1 MLARR
6 ETVAASLLPAAAAA
20 ALPQFPAAEV
30 RRGAWLRAAPMN
42 GPSADRL
49 TLTPPLGADLL
60 RQTLARFSAPAE
72 PPVPLPADRLAPA
85 NGEGASSAGAST
97 SAAAGDSPPLPAAP
111 AIQNTFNVT
120 VHMADAAL
128 ANEEELAER
137 LTRVLIEQARRNGID
152 I

>member
-1 MLARR
+1 MAPATG
-6 ETVAASLLPAAAAA
+6 EGAASAGAFTPAAA
-20 ALPQFPAAEV
+20 
-30 RRGAWLRAAPMN
+30 
-42 GPSADRL
+42 
-49 TLTPPLGADLL
+49 
-60 RQTLARFSAPAE
+60 
-72 PPVPLPADRLAPA
+72 
-85 NGEGASSAGAST
+85 GE
-97 SAAAGDSPPLPAAP
+97 SPPAPAAP